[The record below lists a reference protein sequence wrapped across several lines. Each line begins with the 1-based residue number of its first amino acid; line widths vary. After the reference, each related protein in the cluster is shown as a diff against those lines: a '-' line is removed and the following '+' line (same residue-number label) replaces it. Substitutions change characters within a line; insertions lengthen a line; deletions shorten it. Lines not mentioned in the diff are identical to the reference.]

1 MRRTKI
7 VATIG
12 PASSTPE
19 MITKLIAAGMD
30 VARLNFSHGTHADH
44 AQRIEMLREA
54 ARQAD
59 RPLAILQDLQ
69 GPKIRTGK
77 LSGGQPVT
85 LHAGDRFDITIH
97 EIAGTAARVSTTY
110 TALPS
115 DVRPGDR
122 ILLSDGLIELRVA
135 DATDDE
141 VHTTVVFGGELR
153 ENQGINL
160 PGVAVSAPALTD
172 KDIADLEFGLAH
184 DVDYIAISFVRRAAD
199 LHDVKARIKAAGK
212 NVPVVAKI
220 EKPEALA
227 DLAGILEIAD
237 AIMVA
242 RGDLGVEMAAEQVP
256 VVQKQLIEAANSIG
270 VPVITA
276 TQMLDSMIR
285 NPRPTRA
292 EASDVANAIIDGTD
306 AVMLSGETANGLF
319 PIESVQM
326 MARIA
331 EVAEASGRHGDHV
344 NDTSLKIARQPTVSN
359 AISAAACAI
368 VGALP
373 VRAIV
378 AFTMSGA
385 TAKLVAHLRPVVPIL
400 AFTTSES
407 VYHRLNLVWGIT
419 PMMCEYIDRLDT
431 LGERVN
437 QMLLARGF
445 VRPGDSVVVT
455 GGHPIAARGA
465 TNFVKVLQ
473 IADYARPTA

>member
-12 PASSTPE
+12 PASGSPE
-19 MITKLIAAGMD
+19 TIAQLIAAGMD
-30 VARLNFSHGTHADH
+30 VARLNFSHGSHAEH

-59 RPLAILQDLQ
+59 RPLAVLQDLQ

-77 LSGGQPVT
+77 LENGVPVL
-85 LHAGDRFDITIH
+85 LHPGDRFDITVH

-110 TALPS
+110 TALPL
-115 DVRPGDR
+115 DVQPGDR
-122 ILLSDGLIELRVA
+122 ILLSDGLIELRVVETTA
-135 DATDDE
+135 DE
-141 VHTTVVFGGELR
+141 VHTSVVFGGELR

-160 PGVAVSAPALTD
+160 PGVNVSAPALTE

-184 DVDYIAISFVRRAAD
+184 NVDYVAISFVRRAAD
-199 LHDVKARIKAAGK
+199 LRDVKERISAAGK
-212 NVPVVAKI
+212 NTPVIAKI
-220 EKPEALA
+220 EKPEALS
-227 DLAGILEIAD
+227 DLSAILEIAD
-237 AIMVA
+237 GIMVA

-256 VVQKQLIEAANSIG
+256 VVQKQLIEAANLVGI
-270 VPVITA
+270 PVITA

-306 AVMLSGETANGLF
+306 AVMLSGETANGQF
-319 PIESVQM
+319 PIESVRM

-331 EVAEASGRHGDHV
+331 EVAEASGRHGDHTATPTITI
-344 NDTSLKIARQPTVSN
+344 DRQPTVSQ

-368 VGALP
+368 VKALP
-373 VRAIV
+373 VSAIA
-378 AFTMSGA
+378 AFTMSGT
-385 TAKLVAHLRPVVPIL
+385 TARLVAQMRPLTPIL
-400 AFTTSES
+400 AFTPAEA

-419 PMMCEYIDRLDT
+419 PIMCDYVDRLDS
-431 LGERVN
+431 LGARVN
-437 QMLLARGF
+437 EMLLKRGF
-445 VRPGDSVVVT
+445 VQPGDSIVMT

-465 TNFVKVLQ
+465 TNFVKVLP
-473 IADYARPTA
+473 ITE

>member
-19 MITKLIAAGMD
+19 MIGKLIAAGMD
-30 VARLNFSHGTHADH
+30 VARLNFSHGSQADH

-59 RPLAILQDLQ
+59 RPLAVLQDLQ

-77 LSGGQPVT
+77 LSGGQPVV

-97 EIAGTAARVSTTY
+97 EIEGTAARVSTTY
-110 TALPS
+110 TALPN
-115 DVRPGDR
+115 DVLPGDR
-122 ILLSDGLIELRVA
+122 ILLSDGLIELRVT
-135 DATDDE
+135 DTTDDE
-141 VHTTVVFGGELR
+141 VHTMVVFGGELR

-160 PGVAVSAPALTD
+160 PGVNVSAPTLTE

-199 LHDVKARIKAAGK
+199 LHDLKARIKAAGK
-212 NVPVVAKI
+212 NIPVVAKI
-220 EKPEALA
+220 EKPESLS
-227 DLAGILEIAD
+227 DLAAILDIAD

-306 AVMLSGETANGLF
+306 AVMLSGETANGLY

-331 EVAEASGRHGDHV
+331 DVAEASGRHGDQMI
-344 NDTSLKIARQPTVSN
+344 DPGLAIDRQPTVSN

-419 PMMCEYIDRLDT
+419 PIMCEYIDRLDT
-431 LGERVN
+431 LGDRVN

-445 VRPGDSVVVT
+445 VQPGDSVVVT

-473 IADYARPTA
+473 ITA

>member
-19 MITKLIAAGMD
+19 MISKLIAAGMD
-30 VARLNFSHGTHADH
+30 VARLNFSHGSHADH

-77 LSGGQPVT
+77 LSGGQPVI
-85 LHAGDRFDITIH
+85 LHAGDRFDITVH
-97 EIAGTAARVSTTY
+97 EIVGAAARVSTTY
-110 TALPS
+110 TALPH
-115 DVRPGDR
+115 DVQPGDR
-122 ILLSDGLIELRVA
+122 ILLSDGLIELRVI
-135 DATDDE
+135 DATDEE
-141 VHTTVVFGGELR
+141 VHTVVVFGGELR

-160 PGVAVSAPALTD
+160 PGVNVSAPALTD

-199 LHDVKARIKAAGK
+199 LHDVKARIAGAGK
-212 NVPVVAKI
+212 NIPVVAKI
-220 EKPEALA
+220 EKPEALN
-227 DLAGILEIAD
+227 DLAAILDITD

-256 VVQKQLIEAANSIG
+256 VVQKQLIEAANSVG

-276 TQMLDSMIR
+276 TQMLNSMIR

-306 AVMLSGETANGLF
+306 AVMLSGETANGMF
-319 PIESVQM
+319 PIELVQM

-331 EVAEASGRHGDHV
+331 EVAEASGRHSEHLIDP
-344 NDTSLKIARQPTVSN
+344 SLNIEQQPTVSN

-368 VGALP
+368 VNALP

-385 TAKLVAHLRPVVPIL
+385 TAKLVAHLRPVVPIM

-407 VYHRLNLVWGIT
+407 VYRRLNLVWGIT
-419 PMMCEYIDRLDT
+419 PIMCEYIDRLDT
-431 LGERVN
+431 LGVRVN
-437 QMLLARGF
+437 DILLARGY
-445 VRPGDSVVVT
+445 VQPGNSVVVT

-473 IADYARPTA
+473 ISR